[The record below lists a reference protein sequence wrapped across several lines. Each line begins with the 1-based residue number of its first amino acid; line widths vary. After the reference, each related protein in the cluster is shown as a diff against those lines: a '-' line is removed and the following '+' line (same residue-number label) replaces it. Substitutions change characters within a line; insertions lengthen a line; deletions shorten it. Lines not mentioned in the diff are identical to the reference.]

1 MGNEIFRVYHIIY
14 IVGFF
19 LTSFTDTTIAWTLFG
34 ITMALMTFPNL
45 IGILLLHNEVKSSMN
60 EYWRRMKEKL

>member
-1 MGNEIFRVYHIIY
+1 M
-14 IVGFF
+14 
-19 LTSFTDTTIAWTLFG
+19 TSFKDTTIAWTLFG